1 MTKYEYD
8 LNGKLFVQKMR
19 QQDRDE
25 KLRYDME
32 ADMSTK
38 TITQMIAELAGIAE
52 QKAIADREKALLEE
66 AAYKVYAER
75 KIEDEAWEEIIAEAA
90 EAANDGV
97 VDHADIIDE
106 ICHLREQGMSAP
118 AAKRM
123 IRSIIRRSREVL
135 EEIQRAAPKPAAYG
149 SWA

>member
-1 MTKYEYD
+1 MSEYG
-8 LNGKLFVQKMR
+8 LNGKFFIQKMR
-19 QQDRDE
+19 QQDE
-25 KLRYDME
+25 KIRYDFE

-38 TITQMIAELAGIAE
+38 TITEMIGELAKIAE
-52 QKAIADREKALLEE
+52 QKDKADRAKAASEE

-97 VDHADIIDE
+97 VDAGDIIDE

-123 IRSIIRRSREVL
+123 IRSIISRSREVL
-135 EEIQRAAPKPAAYG
+135 EEIQKAAPKPAAYG